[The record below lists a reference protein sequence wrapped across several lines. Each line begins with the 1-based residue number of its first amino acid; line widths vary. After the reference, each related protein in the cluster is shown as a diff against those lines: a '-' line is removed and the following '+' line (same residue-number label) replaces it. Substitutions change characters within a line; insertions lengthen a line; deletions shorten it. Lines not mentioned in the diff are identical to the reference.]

1 MCLPRSLQKRK
12 NTLKI
17 DTRYFYGKLS
27 ACPFAKF
34 LGAELGRG
42 TISQIE
48 AVLGKGRQMI
58 GVHSN
63 SGRVWSFRK
72 GTEIY
77 VDGSRSHERTY
88 IVDFVQLMGVEG
100 SIAEGFPKHAR
111 RRLSEIGRWRWGM
124 KLAVLER
131 QLRELGC
138 KPHKFGDEIECQF
151 KAGDRL
157 TITVSLSNSLRGLER
172 IRLSVSYSE

>member
-1 MCLPRSLQKRK
+1 M
-12 NTLKI
+12 KI
-17 DTRYFYGKLS
+17 DTRYYYGELS

-34 LGAELGRG
+34 LGVELGRG

-58 GVHSN
+58 GVHPN
-63 SGRVWSFRK
+63 SGRAWSFRK

-77 VDGSRSHERTY
+77 VDGSHPHERTY

-111 RRLSEIGRWRWGM
+111 RRLGEIGQWRWST
-124 KLAVLER
+124 KLAPLEQR
-131 QLRELGC
+131 LRKLGC
-138 KPHKFGDEIECQF
+138 IPAKTGDEIECQF
-151 KAGDRL
+151 EAGDRL
-157 TITVSLSNSLRGLER
+157 TITVSLSSSLRGLER
-172 IRLSVSYSE
+172 IRLSVSSSE